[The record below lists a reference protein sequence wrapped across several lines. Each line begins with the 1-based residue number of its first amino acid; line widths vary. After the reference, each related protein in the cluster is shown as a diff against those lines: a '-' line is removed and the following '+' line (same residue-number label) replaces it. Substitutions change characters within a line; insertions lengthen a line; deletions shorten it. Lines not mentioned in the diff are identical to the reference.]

1 MRSMLLVTLVFA
13 ISLFALEFFTQ
24 AQPPVDEKIKA
35 VVQEGFFLG
44 YKLKRGEPSPRLKKV
59 LTRIVQVN
67 LDEILAAMSESE
79 KQALLKP
86 VNLLT
91 EKDEKAYQAFS
102 SELNRRIFFA
112 TIWVNPYLLE
122 R

>member
-1 MRSMLLVTLVFA
+1 MLLVTLVFA

-24 AQPPVDEKIKA
+24 AQPPIDEKIKA

-67 LDEILAAMSESE
+67 LDDSGSDVRVRKASAAKTSKLANR
-79 KQALLKP
+79 KRRKGL
-86 VNLLT
+86 
-91 EKDEKAYQAFS
+91 S
-102 SELNRRIFFA
+102 SLFFR
-112 TIWVNPYLLE
+112 T
-122 R
+122 